1 MFNWKHLEHRPE
13 GEAHIRSQPNSD
25 SSQWVLASLGLMPL
39 ATGPIQ
45 VERARPL
52 TCQLE
57 FLTAPIKRPRAAT
70 TITTNVSHPRNAR
83 KCDQAFLGDGVGLSV
98 TDLLV

>member
-13 GEAHIRSQPNSD
+13 GVAHIRSQPKSD
-25 SSQWVLASLGLMPL
+25 SQWVHLASLGLMAL

-52 TCQLE
+52 TRQLE
-57 FLTAPIKRPRAAT
+57 FLTCLPFFGPAEA
-70 TITTNVSHPRNAR
+70 
-83 KCDQAFLGDGVGLSV
+83 
-98 TDLLV
+98 